1 MSKQP
6 SSNSSSNNKP
16 ELSEEEV
23 VSYIEQHPDLLLKHK
38 GLLEK
43 MQVPHSTGSG
53 MVSLIERQV
62 EVLREKNRLQEE
74 RLLTLINNARTNEEL
89 SDKLHRYSMQ
99 LSSTRGIDELLQDA
113 AEGLQQ
119 QFDIDSVS
127 VHIKREYHADGLQTS
142 DLSDKTYSA
151 IMDTLGNESCSCLS
165 ELDDELLESLFG
177 DKSSSI
183 KSCALLALDAPHR
196 IGLIALGSSEQDRFS
211 PQMGT
216 LILSR
221 LGEQF
226 SAALLRHHDF

>member
-23 VSYIEQHPDLLLKHK
+23 VSYIEQHQDLLLKHQA
-38 GLLEK
+38 LLENL
-43 MQVPHSTGSG
+43 QVPHSTGSG

-62 EVLREKNRLQEE
+62 EVLREKNRQQED

-89 SDKLHRYSMQ
+89 SEKLHRYSIQ
-99 LSSTRGIDELLQDA
+99 LSSTRGIDELLEGA
-113 AEGLQQ
+113 VEGLQQ

-127 VHIKREYHADGLQTS
+127 IQIKPEYQSDDLQTS
-142 DLSDKTYSA
+142 ELSDKTFSA
-151 IMDTLGNESCSCLS
+151 IMDTLGNDSCSCHN
-165 ELDDELLESLFG
+165 ELDDNLLASLFG
-177 DKSSSI
+177 DKSSTI

>member
-6 SSNSSSNNKP
+6 SSNSDNNSKA
-16 ELSEEEV
+16 ELSEQEV
-23 VSYIEQHPDLLLKHK
+23 ISYLEQHPDLLLKHQ

-43 MQVPHSTGSG
+43 MQVPHGTGSG

-62 EVLREKNRLQEE
+62 QLLREKNRLQED
-74 RLLTLINNARTNEEL
+74 RLLTLVNNARTNEEL
-89 SDKLHRYSMQ
+89 SEKLHRYSLL
-99 LSSTRGIDELLQDA
+99 LSTTGGLEELLQGA
-113 AEGLQQ
+113 AESLQQ
-119 QFDIDSVS
+119 HFDIDAVS
-127 VHIKREYHADGLQTS
+127 VHIKPEYQSDDLQAS
-142 DLSDKTYSA
+142 ELSDKTYSA
-151 IMDTLGNESCSCLS
+151 IMDTLGNDSCSCHS
-165 ELDDELLESLFG
+165 ELDDELTAALFG
-177 DKSSSI
+177 DKSSTI

-211 PQMGT
+211 PHMGT